1 MNHLH
6 ELDKLR
12 NNVSYCE
19 WLFDISTASNAR
31 KRLEMVKN
39 ARQELKEFKAKYF
52 PHLLVQPKSNFPKEP
67 FVPMS
72 TWSEKFEEYGDMY

>member
-19 WLFDISTASNAR
+19 WLFDISDKTNAKKRYELLKDAR
-31 KRLEMVKN
+31 KT
-39 ARQELKEFKAKYF
+39 LKDFKAVYF
-52 PHLLVQPKSNFPKEP
+52 PHLLERPKNPFPPIP
-67 FVPMS
+67 FTPMS
-72 TWSEKFEEYGDMY
+72 EWTEKFEEYGDMY

>member
-1 MNHLH
+1 
-6 ELDKLR
+6 LDKLR

-39 ARQELKEFKAKYF
+39 ARQDLKEFKAKYF
-52 PHLLVQPKSNFPKEP
+52 PHLLVQPKNPFPAIP
-67 FVPMS
+67 FISMS
-72 TWSEKFEEYGDMY
+72 EWTEKFEEYGDMY

>member
-39 ARQELKEFKAKYF
+39 ARQDLKEFKAKAT
-52 PHLLVQPKSNFPKEP
+52 KN
-67 FVPMS
+67 
-72 TWSEKFEEYGDMY
+72 

>member
-1 MNHLH
+1 
-6 ELDKLR
+6 LDKLR

-39 ARQELKEFKAKYF
+39 ARQDLKEFKAKYF
-52 PHLLVQPKSNFPKEP
+52 PHLLVQPKNPFPTIP
-67 FVPMS
+67 FISMS
-72 TWSEKFEEYGDMY
+72 EWTEKFEEYGDMY

>member
-6 ELDKLR
+6 ELYKLR

-39 ARQELKEFKAKYF
+39 ARQTLKEFKAKYF
-52 PHLLVQPKSNFPKEP
+52 PHLLVQPKNNFPKEP